1 MTLEGARRTL
11 RWWVLDL
18 PAWRRGEQA
27 REVRRFSD
35 IWPDPAQR
43 AAALDTARPS
53 CPEAEGAY
61 NLDLIAEGHCP
72 VCCRPLSDWDIV
84 TRQGIRLAI
93 CEPCQLAWRA
103 ESVAPPTPAEVDLR
117 RWVDGEW
124 VAIPGVTQVE
134 WH

>member
-1 MTLEGARRTL
+1 MDDERRT

-18 PAWRRGEQA
+18 PAWQRGEA
-27 REVRRFSD
+27 EREVRAFSD

-43 AAALDTARPS
+43 AAALDMSRPG

-61 NLDLIAEGHCP
+61 NLDLIVEGHCP
-72 VCCRPLSDWDIV
+72 VCCRPLSDQDIV
-84 TRQGIRLAI
+84 TRHGIRLAI

-103 ESVAPPTPAEVDLR
+103 ESVAPPTPEMDLR

-124 VAIPGVTQVE
+124 VTIPGVAKVE